1 MHVALIISEERLL
14 HEHFMLNR
22 LAIGL
27 MSEGLRVTR
36 IVPESLAW
44 EHVRLGE
51 KRIALTP
58 CFEVDMKVLP
68 WMRKSRTSQLASE
81 MEKSP
86 PDAIYV
92 IGEPCWRV
100 GHELSEALEK
110 PLLLDVWNARM
121 ARRVPKGHLARHVAA
136 YVTPT
141 REMNRLL
148 GQTVD
153 PGLICTVP
161 MGIALPTTSRK
172 ILSNP
177 KQSISMAIVG
187 GGRDVPAYRAM
198 LGGIRRISKNL
209 PQLQV
214 FLELRGP
221 NQHEI
226 WRYARKLKLLDCIS
240 TITEA
245 SPYRRLLTQCD
256 MMLLPERFGELYT
269 IMLEAMANGM
279 VIVANQDPMLEMLHD
294 EENAYLVDA
303 EHTDHWSQALL
314 KAIRNPESAR
324 ELGKKACL
332 FASEHHST
340 NVQVESLITL
350 LERVSMGGSYSF
362 LQAANEAS

>member
-27 MSEGLRVTR
+27 MAEGLRVTR
-36 IVPESLAW
+36 IVPESMAW

-51 KRIALTP
+51 TRIALAP
-58 CFEVDMKVLP
+58 RFEVDMKVLP
-68 WMRKSRTSQLASE
+68 WMRKSRTAQLASE

-86 PDAIYV
+86 PDAIYA
-92 IGEPCWRV
+92 IGESCWQV
-100 GHELSEALEK
+100 GYELSEVLEK
-110 PLLLDVWNARM
+110 PLLLNIWNSRM
-121 ARRVPKGHLARHVAA
+121 IRHVPKGRLARHVAA

-141 REMNRLL
+141 HELNRLL
-148 GQTVD
+148 GLTVD

-161 MGIALPTTSRK
+161 MGIALPTTMRK
-172 ILSNP
+172 ILTNP

-198 LGGIRRISKNL
+198 LGGIRRISKDL

-214 FLELRGP
+214 FMELRGP

-226 WRYARKLKLLDCIS
+226 WRYARKLNLLACIS
-240 TITEA
+240 TLTEA
-245 SPYRRLLTQCD
+245 SPHRRLLTQCD
-256 MMLLPERFGELYT
+256 LMLLPERFGELYT

-279 VIVANQDPMLEMLHD
+279 VIVANQDPMLEMLQHD
-294 EENAYLVDA
+294 ENAYLVDA
-303 EHTDHWSQALL
+303 EHMDHWSQTLL
-314 KAIRNPESAR
+314 KAIRNPDSAR
-324 ELGKKACL
+324 ELGQKACL
-332 FASEHHST
+332 YASEHHST

-350 LERVSMGGSYSF
+350 LERVARGGSYSIV
-362 LQAANEAS
+362 QAAKTAS